1 MDPLSLSASAAG
13 FFGLAVQIRTML
25 KGYISGM
32 RNAPSEAGLLLAEIA
47 SLCSVLEKLITFL
60 GNQDLQQCR
69 FDKTSV
75 LRAAIEAGKQQ
86 LEGLYIQLAEIRDAV
101 AGGRRSL
108 KMGLLLRM
116 GLGRGLRMGLRR

>member
-60 GNQDLQQCR
+60 GNQDLQ
-69 FDKTSV
+69 
-75 LRAAIEAGKQQ
+75 
-86 LEGLYIQLAEIRDAV
+86 
-101 AGGRRSL
+101 
-108 KMGLLLRM
+108 
-116 GLGRGLRMGLRR
+116 